1 MYTPDGSIDPEDLG
15 LPPQFGLLLIDS
27 TICGTTAT
35 PGEFEEGLYTRSA
48 PHCPPVM
55 VGVSAQRRAA
65 GRDVVFGLEGD
76 TSVDVLAL
84 EDGLTRGAVVL
95 A

>member
-1 MYTPDGSIDPEDLG
+1 MYTPDGSIGNIDPGDLG
-15 LPPQFGLLLIDS
+15 LPPHLGLQLIDS

-35 PGEFEEGLYTRSA
+35 PGEFEEDLCRRGA

-55 VGVSAQRRAA
+55 VGVAAQRRAA
-65 GRDVVFGLEGD
+65 GRDVVGLEA
-76 TSVDVLAL
+76 DVLAL
-84 EDGLTRGAVVL
+84 EDGLTRSAVVL